1 MMINVSMNISKGLD
15 TFSDVEMQ
23 QRIDVNWLPSLRG
36 SQPLTVLP
44 LSTSTKTLRPSIFLP
59 SACLYAAVREKSS
72 SLVFPHTYT
81 LSLLRIL
88 TPDWRW
94 PAYTN
99 LPHTY
104 TKLTYWL
111 LRHNL
116 KLTLE
121 FHDKSSSKIKY
132 EDFRQFQ
139 LKQILGQMAAMDKS
153 TYQATSKL
161 GKILRESK
169 R

>member
-88 TPDWRW
+88 TPD
-94 PAYTN
+94 
-99 LPHTY
+99 
-104 TKLTYWL
+104 
-111 LRHNL
+111 
-116 KLTLE
+116 
-121 FHDKSSSKIKY
+121 
-132 EDFRQFQ
+132 
-139 LKQILGQMAAMDKS
+139 
-153 TYQATSKL
+153 
-161 GKILRESK
+161 
-169 R
+169 

>member
-1 MMINVSMNISKGLD
+1 MMINVWVNISKGLD
-15 TFSDVEMQ
+15 TFSNVEEVQ

-121 FHDKSSSKIKY
+121 SHDKSSSKIRY
-132 EDFRQFQ
+132 EYFRQLQ
-139 LKQILGQMAAMDKS
+139 QILGQVAAMNKS

-161 GKILRESK
+161 GKILRESN